1 MFAIAA
7 YVQSGLR
14 RLAAR
19 AVLAARLPYPGAGI
33 GIALAWCHMHIPPQ
47 QRQAGGAEG
56 YRPSHLMF
64 ALSGQTRTDMA
75 N

>member
-19 AVLAARLPYPGAGI
+19 AVLAARLPYPGAGM
-33 GIALAWCHMHIPPQ
+33 GIAPAWWHVRIPPPPNKG
-47 QRQAGGAEG
+47 RPEG
-56 YRPSHLMF
+56 PK
-64 ALSGQTRTDMA
+64 GIGPPI
-75 N
+75 